1 MPEREPSTRYIEIAC
16 KSLLNRVRG
25 MPFEWSINP
34 YRGCAHRC
42 VFCYARRTHE
52 FLDRNGLSDW
62 GTTIFVKANAP
73 QVLRAELSDPKWRG
87 EHVALGT
94 ATDPYQAA
102 EGRYRIT
109 RAILRELARARTPA
123 HLITRSPLVTRDIDV
138 LQELARTAGVSVC
151 FSLPTLDPDLA
162 RRIEPT
168 VAPPAQR
175 LRALRE
181 LSAAGIRAGVAIA
194 PVLPFLCD
202 SVAQLRAVYE
212 AAAEAGATFAWHGV
226 LNLGE
231 VARDSYQAFL
241 AEHHPEIAP
250 AYAELYRGKYASA
263 AYVAAV
269 ERRARSARSGIR
281 FEPPEGIATEPELQ
295 LSLL

>member
-1 MPEREPSTRYIEIAC
+1 MPERESPTRYIEIAC
-16 KSLLNRVRG
+16 KSVLNRMRG
-25 MPFEWSINP
+25 MPYAWSINP

-52 FLDRNGLSDW
+52 FLDRTGLADW
-62 GTTIFVKANAP
+62 GSTIFVKRNAP
-73 QVLRAELSDPKWRG
+73 AVLRAELRDPAWKG
-87 EHVALGT
+87 EGVALGT

-109 RAILRELARARTPA
+109 REILQELARARTPA
-123 HLITRSPLVTRDIDV
+123 YLITRSPLVTRDVDV
-138 LQELARTAGVSVC
+138 LQELTCVAGVSVC
-151 FSLPTLDPDLA
+151 FSLPTLDADLA

-175 LRALRE
+175 LRALRTLAE
-181 LSAAGIRAGVAIA
+181 AGIRAGVAIA

-202 SVAQLRAVYE
+202 STAQMRSVY
-212 AAAEAGATFAWHGV
+212 AAAADAGATFAWHGV

-231 VARDSYQAFL
+231 VARDSYAAFL
-241 AEHHPEIAP
+241 NEHHPELTE
-250 AYAELYRGKYASA
+250 AYAALYRGKYAHGP
-263 AYVAAV
+263 YVATV
-269 ERRARSARSGIR
+269 ERRARSARSGIL
-281 FEPPEGIATEPELQ
+281 FEPPERIPTEPELQ